1 MIITNVSEKQ
11 IKEKAICY
19 NKRGE
24 PLIHIAGKIPKE
36 LYDVFIQETIENG
49 LDETKNLIRILKKYY
64 RMK

>member
-1 MIITNVSEKQ
+1 MQGGEKV
-11 IKEKAICY
+11 KEKAICY

-24 PLIHIAGKIPKE
+24 PQVHISGKIPKE
-36 LYDVFIQETIENG
+36 LYDVFSRETIENG